1 MGAAV
6 QCRMTA
12 EDPGNNFTPDVGRID
27 VFRSAEGFGMLKA
40 RRNVQESTICILGIR
55 IDSASAYTDAVI
67 SPFYDSLLVKVI
79 AHARNHQ
86 EACAK
91 MVRALQEF
99 RIRGNHPRC

>member
-1 MGAAV
+1 MFV
-6 QCRMTA
+6 YH
-12 EDPGNNFTPDVGRID
+12 
-27 VFRSAEGFGMLKA
+27 
-40 RRNVQESTICILGIR
+40 LGIR

-79 AHARNHQ
+79 AHARNHE

-99 RIRGNHPRC
+99 RIRGNSIFCVHRNSENKYFSRR